1 VLYGRREIGN
11 VDPFVLIRKVT
22 GTRVISLA
30 GRGWSV
36 SAVDWSRRRAYVE
49 PAETRG
55 EARWISVA
63 QPQSY
68 VLVDAQRRVLIGA
81 EPAGTRLSQ
90 RAQEQLPKVRAE
102 CADRVDHDH
111 TLVRAEGARTRWWT
125 WAGGVGDFVLIY
137 VGQAAAA
144 GQMNSGPSSA
154 IQQGPARSRIN
165 TWTTIAA
172 SALWCASASLDR
184 ILYSK
189 PSGPAAQDSRT
200 TAHHRELPGY
210 GSQRII
216 SRILS
221 GN

>member
-1 VLYGRREIGN
+1 MIFVGPKAERRFGRRHFLELLSVFTSAPQFPVLYGRREIGN

-49 PAETRG
+49 PAETKG

-125 WAGGVGDFVLIY
+125 WAGGVGDYVLIY

-144 GQMNSGPSSA
+144 GDHSGRKSRHWRSGCLANTSMAFDSSVKVA
-154 IQQGPARSRIN
+154 NQ
-165 TWTTIAA
+165 TLHLT
-172 SALWCASASLDR
+172 LDLCAP
-184 ILYSK
+184 K
-189 PSGPAAQDSRT
+189 
-200 TAHHRELPGY
+200 
-210 GSQRII
+210 
-216 SRILS
+216 
-221 GN
+221 